1 MCSDLALAKSTSTHH
16 PSIHPLPE
24 RPPVTFLL
32 PLPLEAFLLLPLGLG
47 GALVVDEYLKG
58 GRSRTVLLL
67 NVQTAA
73 LVFIRSVLIL
83 PTETTALVPPLR
95 PALVLLDPIGL
106 GGNVTTSVASTTGAT
121 LRRTIE
127 VVPAAAA
134 VFVLIDEDTEAGL
147 GHDAVGSAGGS
158 RPTSAKG

>member
-47 GALVVDEYLKG
+47 CTLVIDEYLKG
-58 GRSRTVLLL
+58 RRSRTVLLL
-67 NVQTAA
+67 NVQTTA
-73 LVFIRSVLIL
+73 LVFIGSGGTTTVRIL
-83 PTETTALVPPLR
+83 PTETTALVPSLR

-106 GGNVTTSVASTTGAT
+106 GGNVTTSVASTTTGAI
-121 LRRTIE
+121 LR
-127 VVPAAAA
+127 
-134 VFVLIDEDTEAGL
+134 
-147 GHDAVGSAGGS
+147 
-158 RPTSAKG
+158 